1 MHRNRRWIVMLSFVL
16 MVLIGL
22 GGVVT
27 ADEGVH
33 RTWITIG
40 EPGYV
45 PPASCDACW
54 DRMVALELA
63 QHYERVTT
71 VWSSDCVDWNAFQ
84 TRVLPAV
91 AAALAT
97 EADRFGAMIDTIFEM
112 RTTMEQAGTLALW
125 EQTAVDV
132 AGWPIFPPEFPWPW
146 PWPNCIFFSY
156 ALTAGGIADAAASEI
171 LSHGSLAGWIES
183 DPETLAGVIAKAILD
198 AADLVSAPASRNAME
213 RIATNVVPEMLPR
226 LASSTD
232 LLASSQQMLDQWGQ
246 ASRSPGVA
254 TAMTPFDD
262 AVDDPSRYEIKRDW
276 YDYAMLSLTAIAAGA
291 SVAGMCM

>member
-1 MHRNRRWIVMLSFVL
+1 MHRKRSWILFSVL
-16 MVLIGL
+16 MILIGL
-22 GGVVT
+22 AAAAT

-45 PPASCDACW
+45 PTGTCDACW
-54 DRMVALELA
+54 DQLVGLELA

-71 VWSSDCVDWNAFQ
+71 VWSSDCVDWGAFQ
-84 TRVLPAV
+84 TQVLPAV
-91 AAALAT
+91 AEALAA
-97 EADRFGAMIDTIFEM
+97 EADRFAAMIDTIFEM
-112 RTTMEQAGTLALW
+112 RAAMEQAGTLALW
-125 EQTAVDV
+125 EQTATDI
-132 AGWPIFPPEFPWPW
+132 AGWPTFPPEFPWPW

-171 LSHGSLAGWIES
+171 LSQGSLAGWIDS
-183 DPETLAGVIAKAILD
+183 DPEALAGVIAGAILD
-198 AADLVSAPASRNAME
+198 AADLVSAAASRTAME

-226 LASSTD
+226 LASNVD
-232 LLASSQQMLDQWGQ
+232 LLSSTQQMLDQWSQ
-246 ASRSPGVA
+246 ESRSPGVA

-276 YDYAMLSLTAIAAGA
+276 YDYAMLALTAIAAGA